1 MKKRILS
8 LVILMTI
15 ILLTSCARSK
25 TTQQLSNGIK
35 ISQSL
40 DGEKE
45 IYCTE
50 DKKLVLKSDDSEK
63 VIYENYRGI
72 ATNPYSIWDFDEYKV
87 QWSSNGKYVY
97 IIDSIY
103 DLKNEKLIPIE
114 DCVIF
119 SWIDNK
125 GVYLAEG
132 THYEISYDGGFQN
145 EMAVGKKIKII
156 ENGEIKV
163 IGKLI
168 DERYFVLD
176 HFIDVDKTFEVIGDY
191 ITINTAALKFSEEE
205 LQEKIN
211 EDLHSDRLNEFL
223 QQNDEDLNLK
233 YMELVNM
240 ISESK
245 EFQEIQNQINDYEKN
260 HPIEYEGHIKELIKI
275 ISDATYG
282 SYNVS
287 GKYYLEDIKEEE
299 IEFR

>member
-1 MKKRILS
+1 MKKRILG
-8 LVILMTI
+8 LVILITI

-35 ISQSL
+35 ISQSP

-45 IYCTE
+45 IYCTG
-50 DKKLVLKSDDSEK
+50 DKKLVLKSDDNEK
-63 VIYENYRGI
+63 VIYENYREI
-72 ATNPYSIWDFDEYKV
+72 TTNPYSIWDFDEYKV
-87 QWSSNGKYVY
+87 QWSGNGKYVY
-97 IIDSIY
+97 IVDSIY
-103 DLKNEKLIPIE
+103 DLINEKLIPIE

-156 ENGEIKV
+156 ENGEIKE
-163 IGKLI
+163 IGKQT
-168 DERYFVLD
+168 DDRYFVLD

-191 ITINTAALKFSEEE
+191 ITINTASLKYTEEE
-205 LQEKIN
+205 LQDKIN

-260 HPIEYEGHIKELIKI
+260 YPIEYEGDIKELIKI
-275 ISDATYG
+275 INDATYG

-287 GKYYLEDIKEEE
+287 GRYYLEDIKEEE